1 MPAVRRLRWLDDDY
15 RKGDAGRVPPC
26 HRLRCRKSGN
36 RSNDVHANAAT
47 AANQASF
54 QQARGLRS
62 THRKAVPIMP
72 AVLEIAPAAHH
83 SRTVDRFATFDRDR
97 FDVIVIGAGT
107 GVLTAAALL
116 AKRGVSVL
124 VVDSHYVPGGNASV
138 FHRPHY
144 TFDVGA
150 HYVGDCGPGGSVPR
164 ILNAAGVRDL
174 RFNELDP
181 DGFDT
186 ICLPD
191 CTFRVPKGI
200 DAFRARLI
208 ARFPHD
214 ARGIDRYIDA
224 IRGIGSLPEMRGGIA
239 DVVSTLWRA
248 CLGLRYAGSTV
259 RRFLD
264 SCTGNERLRAILTG
278 HNGTYA
284 EPPSRASF
292 AVHAM
297 VTAGYLRGAYYPA
310 GGAQAISDAL
320 VRVIEAHGGKVLLY
334 STATRIVVERSRVTG
349 VAIESRRI
357 GRRIAEAPVVLS
369 DADLKRTMLEL
380 VGPSQLKTHTI
391 ERIRRYEMAPALGVV
406 HLGIARDFRLE
417 GVPRTNFF
425 VHPSYDQEAVYAEAR
440 AGRFLEAPPCF
451 VSIATLKDPG
461 NAALAPPGHT
471 NMQLIAVAPSQPE
484 AWGTDANAVASGAYH
499 HSTAYEDAKRRF
511 AKRLIATVERTFP
524 RLSRDITYLEV
535 STPLTQSRFTHS
547 TGGTSYGLAHIPSQT
562 LWRRPCTA
570 TEIGGLYLCGANT
583 MTGHGIVGTM
593 WSGVMAA
600 SQIARANVL
609 TE

>member
-1 MPAVRRLRWLDDDY
+1 MREIDRV
-15 RKGDAGRVPPC
+15 KGGTVM
-26 HRLRCRKSGN
+26 S
-36 RSNDVHANAAT
+36 
-47 AANQASF
+47 
-54 QQARGLRS
+54 
-62 THRKAVPIMP
+62 
-72 AVLEIAPAAHH
+72 AVLEIAPVAHR
-83 SRTVDRFATFDRDR
+83 SRTPDRFATFDRDR

-107 GVLTAAALL
+107 GGLMAAALL
-116 AKRGVSVL
+116 AKRGFSVL

-144 TFDVGA
+144 TFDVGL
-150 HYVGDCGPGGSVPR
+150 HYIGDCGPGGSVRR
-164 ILNAAGVRDL
+164 ILHAAGVRDL
-174 RFNELDP
+174 MFNELDP
-181 DGFDT
+181 EGFDT

-200 DAFRARLI
+200 DAFRGRLI
-208 ARFPHD
+208 ARFPRE
-214 ARGIDRYIDA
+214 ARGIDRYIEA
-224 IRGIGSLPEMRGGIA
+224 IRGIGSLPDVRGGIT
-239 DVVSTLWRA
+239 DVARALWRA
-248 CLGLRYAGSTV
+248 RLGFRYAGSTV

-264 SCTGNERLRAILTG
+264 SCTGDERLRAILTA
-278 HNGTYA
+278 HNATYA

-292 AVHAM
+292 AVHAT

-310 GGAQAISDAL
+310 GGAQAISDGL
-320 VRVIEAHGGKVLLY
+320 VDAIEAHGGKVLLY
-334 STATRIVVERSRVTG
+334 STATRIIVDGSRVTG
-349 VAIESRRI
+349 VAIESRRL

-380 VGPSQLKTHTI
+380 VGPAHLKARTLDK
-391 ERIRRYEMAPALGVV
+391 IRRYEMAPALGVV
-406 HLGIARDFRLE
+406 HLGLARDFRRE

-425 VHPSYDQEAVYAEAR
+425 VHPSCDQESVYAEAR

-451 VSIATLKDPG
+451 VSIATLKDPD

-471 NMQLIAVAPSQPE
+471 NMQLISIAPSQPE
-484 AWGTDANAVASGAYH
+484 AWGTDANAVATGAYH
-499 HSTAYEDAKRRF
+499 HVAAYEDAKRRF
-511 AKRLIATVERTFP
+511 AERLIATAERRFP
-524 RLSRDITYLEV
+524 GLSRDVAYLEV
-535 STPLTQSRFTHS
+535 STPLTHSRFTHS

-562 LWRRPCTA
+562 LWRRPRTA

-600 SQIARANVL
+600 SQVARANVM